1 MLQSGN
7 KVLSRLAANGTRHFW
22 RRAPKLGRWLP
33 VAQQNVAPSRWA
45 PASQKAGREG
55 GCQQTSSGEWGLL
68 FGAPFRSL
76 KFACPRSTRMGRLL
90 LTRLP
95 VRCPRRCPGAGR
107 GGRGS
112 AAWLPE
118 AAGRGDGGDPT
129 AAGFATTLLGDL
141 EAKHSR
147 ALAAAGFFSGEK
159 SALRNLRPSSSV
171 YSSF

>member
-45 PASQKAGREG
+45 PASRKAGREG

-107 GGRGS
+107 GGAGGEGECGVASGS
-112 AAWLPE
+112 CG
-118 AAGRGDGGDPT
+118 AGGWG
-129 AAGFATTLLGDL
+129 
-141 EAKHSR
+141 
-147 ALAAAGFFSGEK
+147 
-159 SALRNLRPSSSV
+159 RPNGRRIRDH
-171 YSSF
+171 FTG